1 MNLRLQLV
9 RRRDHV
15 DSCGQPN
22 VSAEAFDT
30 NFAPIVCLVK
40 NKQNVEAFL
49 GTGNGADSPD
59 EQL

>member
-1 MNLRLQLV
+1 M
-9 RRRDHV
+9 

>member
-1 MNLRLQLV
+1 M
-9 RRRDHV
+9 

-30 NFAPIVCLVK
+30 NMARIVCLVK

-49 GTGNGADSPD
+49 GTGNGTDSPD